1 MAFKSLFQGSII
13 EICCDKEKVGKSSE
27 VSITQKKKINGRS
40 LQLFGSIF
48 NTTDLSTR
56 YWTNID
62 GQDQWQITFIWRL
75 QSLLIRIVTFLRVIE
90 SNVKWRSCNLNGM
103 KSTSQHPC
111 KVWSAYIKENISCSF
126 PAPYSYCWALLD

>member
-13 EICCDKEKVGKSSE
+13 EICCDEEKVGKSSE

-56 YWTNID
+56 YLTNID
-62 GQDQWQITFIWRL
+62 GQDQ
-75 QSLLIRIVTFLRVIE
+75 
-90 SNVKWRSCNLNGM
+90 
-103 KSTSQHPC
+103 
-111 KVWSAYIKENISCSF
+111 
-126 PAPYSYCWALLD
+126 

>member
-56 YWTNID
+56 YLTNID
-62 GQDQWQITFIWRL
+62 GQDQ
-75 QSLLIRIVTFLRVIE
+75 
-90 SNVKWRSCNLNGM
+90 
-103 KSTSQHPC
+103 
-111 KVWSAYIKENISCSF
+111 
-126 PAPYSYCWALLD
+126 